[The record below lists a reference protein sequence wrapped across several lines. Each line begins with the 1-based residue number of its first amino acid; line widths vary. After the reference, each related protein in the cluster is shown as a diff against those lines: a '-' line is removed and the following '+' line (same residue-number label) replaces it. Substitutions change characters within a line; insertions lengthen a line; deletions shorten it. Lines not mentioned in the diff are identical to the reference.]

1 MASVPRH
8 QGAVSERRWRKAVE
22 ATCTRARL
30 WPMEG
35 KGQLS
40 AARARALERV
50 REIVLDV
57 LGGEDVR
64 VYLFGSCATGSL
76 RPSSDIDVAVE
87 PHRGLA
93 PASFATL
100 RERLEESD
108 VPYDVDVIDLTTA
121 SREFAH
127 RVRREGVLWKG

>member
-1 MASVPRH
+1 M
-8 QGAVSERRWRKAVE
+8 KA
-22 ATCTRARL
+22 AAPACARARL
-30 WPMEG
+30 WPMDG
-35 KGQLS
+35 NVPLS

-50 REIVLDV
+50 REIVMGV
-57 LGGEDVR
+57 LGDEDVR

-93 PASFATL
+93 PVSFATL

-108 VPYDVDVIDLTTA
+108 VPYDVDVIDLTTV
-121 SREFAH
+121 SPEFAH
-127 RVRREGVLWKG
+127 RVRREGILWKG